1 MEHLAL
7 LGSKLDKLLKSYNTV
22 MADNERLRATIDGQN
37 KVIQRLTKKVQDM
50 EASGMGIQPLIVVQ
64 EDEKALVQQ
73 QLDELIQEI
82 DQILITL
89 ND

>member
-1 MEHLAL
+1 
-7 LGSKLDKLLKSYNTV
+7 

-50 EASGMGIQPLIVVQ
+50 EASGLGIQPLIVVQ

>member
-22 MADNERLRATIDGQN
+22 MADNERLRATIEGQN

-50 EASGMGIQPLIVVQ
+50 EASGMGIQPLIVVK
-64 EDEKALVQQ
+64 EDEKAQVQQ

>member
-1 MEHLAL
+1 M

-22 MADNERLRATIDGQN
+22 MADNERLRATIEGQN

-50 EASGMGIQPLIVVQ
+50 EASGMGIQPLIVVK
-64 EDEKALVQQ
+64 EDEKAQVHQ

>member
-50 EASGMGIQPLIVVQ
+50 EASGLGIQPLIVVQ
-64 EDEKALVQQ
+64 EDEKAQVQQ

>member
-1 MEHLAL
+1 
-7 LGSKLDKLLKSYNTV
+7 
-22 MADNERLRATIDGQN
+22 MADNERLRATIEGQN
-37 KVIQRLTKKVQDM
+37 KVILRLTKKVQDM
-50 EASGMGIQPLIVVQ
+50 EASGLGIQPLIVVK
-64 EDEKALVQQ
+64 EDEKAQVHQ

>member
-1 MEHLAL
+1 
-7 LGSKLDKLLKSYNTV
+7 
-22 MADNERLRATIDGQN
+22 MADNERLRATIEGQN

>member
-22 MADNERLRATIDGQN
+22 MADNERLRATIEGQN

-64 EDEKALVQQ
+64 EDEKAQVQQ

>member
-1 MEHLAL
+1 
-7 LGSKLDKLLKSYNTV
+7 
-22 MADNERLRATIDGQN
+22 MADNERLRATIEGQN

-50 EASGMGIQPLIVVQ
+50 EASGMGIQPLIVVK
-64 EDEKALVQQ
+64 EDEKAQVQQ

>member
-22 MADNERLRATIDGQN
+22 MADNERLRATIEGQN
-37 KVIQRLTKKVQDM
+37 KVILRLTKKVQDM
-50 EASGMGIQPLIVVQ
+50 EASGLGIQPLIVVK
-64 EDEKALVQQ
+64 EDEKAQVHQ

>member
-1 MEHLAL
+1 
-7 LGSKLDKLLKSYNTV
+7 
-22 MADNERLRATIDGQN
+22 MADNERLRATIEGQN

-50 EASGMGIQPLIVVQ
+50 EASGMGIQPLIVVK
-64 EDEKALVQQ
+64 EEEKAQVQQ

>member
-1 MEHLAL
+1 
-7 LGSKLDKLLKSYNTV
+7 

-50 EASGMGIQPLIVVQ
+50 EASGLGIQPLIVVQ
-64 EDEKALVQQ
+64 EDEKAQVQQ

>member
-50 EASGMGIQPLIVVQ
+50 EASGLGIQPLIVVQ

>member
-1 MEHLAL
+1 M

-22 MADNERLRATIDGQN
+22 MADNERLRATIEGQN

-50 EASGMGIQPLIVVQ
+50 EASGLGIQPLIVVK
-64 EDEKALVQQ
+64 EDEKAQVHQ

>member
-7 LGSKLDKLLKSYNTV
+7 LGNKLDKLLKSYNAV
-22 MADNERLRATIDGQN
+22 VADNERLRATIEGQN

-50 EASGMGIQPLIVVQ
+50 EASGMGIQPLIVVK
-64 EDEKALVQQ
+64 EDEKAQVQQ
-73 QLDELIQEI
+73 QLDELIEEI

>member
-1 MEHLAL
+1 
-7 LGSKLDKLLKSYNTV
+7 